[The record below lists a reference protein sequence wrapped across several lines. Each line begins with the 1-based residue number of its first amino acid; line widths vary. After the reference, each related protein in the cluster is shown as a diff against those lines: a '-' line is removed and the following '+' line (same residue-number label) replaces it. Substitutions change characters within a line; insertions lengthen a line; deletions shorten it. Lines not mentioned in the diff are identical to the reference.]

1 MVNQLKRF
9 FPDISCNTVNI
20 RRLIQKGVNN
30 EWTEDMMVEFK
41 TIKSIVT
48 SNACVKPFDPQKKT
62 MIYTDGSK
70 LYGAEYVLTQESG
83 QVDDKDEPI
92 QHLIMCNII
101 TARHEWA
108 GYSLLEVELL
118 ALFW

>member
-1 MVNQLKRF
+1 
-9 FPDISCNTVNI
+9 
-20 RRLIQKGVNN
+20 
-30 EWTEDMMVEFK
+30 MVEFK

-70 LYGAEYVLTQESG
+70 LYGAEYVLNQESG

-92 QHLIMCNII
+92 QHLIMCNIV

-118 ALFW
+118 ALFWGCKDALYYLKGCPVVICSLRSHALS